1 MEAKETKGKRELS
14 RDPKQ
19 ILKREKYWR
28 EKSLS
33 ERQHYKIKMLIAVSI
48 MEKAKMVM
56 EKMMDAYE
64 RDSKR
69 SFVTVAVL
77 ILTNFATLALYYIK

>member
-28 EKSLS
+28 EKFHS
-33 ERQHYKIKMLIAVSI
+33 ERQRSKIKMLIAIST
-48 MEKAKMVM
+48 M

-77 ILTNFATLALYYIK
+77 ILTNFATLALYYMK